1 MPVSLYVFLCFFLPC
16 FFFVWTFIASLQ
28 REALSYVLLAFSLLL
43 CALWNIWGTVLL
55 AALMAVNYGL
65 GLALSAPGGGDT
77 SWRRAGAEACW
88 LQAFF

>member
-16 FFFVWTFIASLQ
+16 FFFVWKFIASLQ

-55 AALMAVNYGL
+55 AALMAVMALIPVGAIYGICQML
-65 GLALSAPGGGDT
+65 
-77 SWRRAGAEACW
+77 
-88 LQAFF
+88 